1 MKTMTINGLIKLRM
15 IIQKALEIWCFIC
28 CTAVLLIILYQVAA
42 RYFLHQPLVWAQG
55 TCQLLMIHIVF
66 LGAAMA
72 FVTKSHLAIDI
83 VVARLPKKLL
93 RVINLSSTLFVDV
106 LLAFYAFCLYK
117 ILLSSLGNY
126 PNPIVPMWFF
136 YLPVFIGAVMAWIIV
151 SINFM
156 EDLFNPSLDQEQ
168 EHHA

>member
-1 MKTMTINGLIKLRM
+1 MKTITINGLVKLRT

-28 CTAVLLIILYQVAA
+28 CTTILLIILYQVAA
-42 RYFLHQPLVWAQG
+42 RYLFHQPLVWAQG

-83 VVARLPKKLL
+83 VVARLPKKIL

-106 LLAFYAFCLYK
+106 LLAFYSFCLYK
-117 ILLSSLGNY
+117 ILLSSLGSY
-126 PNPIVPMWFF
+126 PNPTVPMWFF

-156 EDLFNPSLDQEQ
+156 EDLFNPSLDQER
-168 EHHA
+168 EHNA